1 LKSGLEPGREAEV
14 TVTVTDDMVARFEDL
29 GLVHPLY
36 STWTMIR
43 HMELASRKVILPY
56 LERDEDAVGYKV
68 TVTHFAPTPVG
79 MRVTVRARLLRVEG
93 NRIVCALE
101 AFNEREQIGAGE
113 NVQVLLPKDRI
124 KALLRGR

>member
-1 LKSGLEPGREAEV
+1 MSV
-14 TVTVTDDMVARFEDL
+14 IVTDDMVARFEDL

-56 LERDEDAVGYKV
+56 LEQDEDAVGYKV
-68 TVTHFAPTPVG
+68 DVTHFAATPVG

-101 AFNEREQIGAGE
+101 AFNEHEQIGAGE
-113 NVQVLLPKDRI
+113 NVQVLLSKDQV
-124 KALLRGR
+124 KALSRGRSSR